1 MHGLASED
9 AGIQGSKG
17 RQTWINNSQVY
28 WARMQQT
35 QVQSECGVQ
44 TRKGEVE

>member
-17 RQTWINNSQVY
+17 RQTQIDNSQVY
-28 WARMQQT
+28 WVRTQQT
-35 QVQSECGVQ
+35 QVQSKHGVQ
-44 TRKGEVE
+44 TREGEVE